1 VLNRVHFGDLHA
13 SDANGGAVT
22 ARKTAPLSTDAHAAD
37 AWPEHDVLASQPGSN
52 NNGRVS

>member
-1 VLNRVHFGDLHA
+1 MLNWVHFGDLHA

-22 ARKTAPLSTDAHAAD
+22 ARKTAPLISDAYTAD